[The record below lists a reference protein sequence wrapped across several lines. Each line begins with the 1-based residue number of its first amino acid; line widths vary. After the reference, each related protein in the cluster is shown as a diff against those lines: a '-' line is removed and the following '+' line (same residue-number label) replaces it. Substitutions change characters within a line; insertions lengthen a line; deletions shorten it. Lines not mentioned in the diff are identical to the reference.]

1 MRSKAAFTLTELLAV
16 LAIVLIVVAG
26 SISVWLALAG
36 AAAPGQAT
44 AVVQAMLV
52 GAREYAVSNG
62 VMTRVVFE
70 NDLAEVERGTTMYF
84 EYDVNRDPANP
95 SWERVPRRGSEYA
108 GRQVFVLTGAPNLSS
123 VTVPAEADDAENPDA
138 SDVEAWQAY
147 RDKVAEE
154 LAKYAFGTANVN
166 PAGYLKTGAKFIKNT
181 QDEFYV
187 TFDAT
192 GTLALGLKSEE
203 ANPTLLTIVQ
213 VSGAGRRV
221 GEYQFY
227 ILNANTGTQ
236 LVFE

>member
-16 LAIVLIVVAG
+16 LAIVLVVVAG
-26 SISVWLALAG
+26 SIGVWLTLAG
-36 AAAPGQAT
+36 TVAPGQAT
-44 AVVQAMLV
+44 TVVQAMLV

-84 EYDVNRDPANP
+84 EYDVNRDPAKP

-108 GRQVFVLTGAPNLSS
+108 GRQIFVLTGAPNLSS
-123 VTVPAEADDAENPDA
+123 VTVPPVADDAENPDA
-138 SDVEAWQAY
+138 SDVTAWQKY
-147 RDKVAEE
+147 RDDVSKE
-154 LAKYAFGTANVN
+154 LAEYAFTNVN
-166 PAGYLKTGAKFIKNT
+166 TGYLKANAAFKPGQPGQNK
-181 QDEFYV
+181 FYV
-187 TFDAT
+187 TFDPT